1 MWEGPLLKFSI
12 SLVYLMIGVQVKR
25 MQEMPD
31 KFHLLLQEPECTN
44 VCFWYIPERYKHSLR

>member
-1 MWEGPLLKFSI
+1 
-12 SLVYLMIGVQVKR
+12 MIGVQVKR

-44 VCFWYIPERYKHSLR
+44 VCFWYIPERYVHRLR

>member
-1 MWEGPLLKFSI
+1 VSEDDILANSSTWLRGVTKLI
-12 SLVYLMIGVQVKR
+12 SLQVKR

-44 VCFWYIPERYKHSLR
+44 VCFWYIPER